1 MIDVHSHILPNIDDG
16 SRSIEETF
24 NLIKEAKEAGFEGI
38 VCTSHYMENY
48 YETNRP
54 EREVWINAI
63 HENLENKNID
73 MNLYL
78 GNEIYMSDNIIELLE
93 DGKATTMNDTSY
105 VLFEL
110 PMNAEPMNLYDMVYE
125 MQQYKI
131 VPILAHP
138 ERYSFVQTDPELI
151 YDLIDKGVLMQANYG
166 SIIGQYGKKAQMIVQ
181 KFLENNMIHMLGT
194 DVHRQNTIYP
204 KIPEIILELKSLI
217 GEEKVKELTTINPE
231 LVINNKRID
240 IRKPYK
246 VELTLKEKISMYT
259 EDTLQKVKTMIRKRQ
274 SGRH

>member
-16 SRSIEETF
+16 SRSIDETF
-24 NLIKEAKEAGFEGI
+24 NLIREAKEAGFEGI
-38 VCTSHYMENY
+38 ICTSHYMENY
-48 YETNRP
+48 YETDRP

-63 HENLENKNID
+63 HENLKNKNIE

-78 GNEIYMSDNIIELLE
+78 GNEIYMSDNIIKLLE

-110 PMNAEPMNLYDMVYE
+110 PLNVEPMNLYDMVYE

-166 SIIGQYGKKAQMIVQ
+166 SIVGQYGKKTQMIVQ

-194 DVHRQNTIYP
+194 DAHRQNTIYP
-204 KIPEIILELKSLI
+204 KIPEILVELKSLI
-217 GEEKVKELTTINPE
+217 GEEKLNELTTINPE

-246 VELTLKEKISMYT
+246 FELTIKEKMSMYA
-259 EDTLQKVKTMIRKRQ
+259 EEAIQKVKNKIRKSQ
-274 SGRH
+274 SARH

>member
-16 SRSIEETF
+16 SRSIDETF

-38 VCTSHYMENY
+38 ICTSHYMENY
-48 YETNRP
+48 YETDRP

-63 HENLENKNID
+63 DENLKNKNIE

-78 GNEIYMSDNIIELLE
+78 GNEIYMSDNIIKLLE

-110 PMNAEPMNLYDMVYE
+110 PLNVEPMNLYDMVYE

-166 SIIGQYGKKAQMIVQ
+166 SIVGQYGKKAQMIVQ

-194 DVHRQNTIYP
+194 DAHRQNTIYP
-204 KIPEIILELKSLI
+204 KIPEILVELKSLI
-217 GEEKVKELTTINPE
+217 GEEKLNELTTINPE

-246 VELTLKEKISMYT
+246 FELTIKEKMSMYA
-259 EDTLQKVKTMIRKRQ
+259 EEAIQKVKNKIRKSQ
-274 SGRH
+274 SARH